1 MPRISES
8 TPIYFHVL
16 REDVTLDYSLPF
28 LFQIKLAII
37 IYYPLCSG
45 SGLLRTPEW
54 V

>member
-1 MPRISES
+1 MPRISVL
-8 TPIYFHVL
+8 TPIYFYIL
-16 REDVTLDYSLPF
+16 REDVTLDHPLPF

-54 V
+54 M